1 VSLQTATIAWAP
13 SSVTST
19 PKLPSEGRRWFLRE
33 VLARLPEGSLVLELG
48 CGPGTDARPLWE
60 DRRYLGLDLSPVQ
73 LSIARQYA
81 SSGMFVCGDLTTT
94 LFRPLTFDGI
104 VAFYAF
110 NHVPQRE
117 LEQAFAASFECLRS
131 GGYLML
137 AGLPTFKDEDRV
149 EEWLGVPM
157 FFAGVDPDAYDR
169 TLRKVGFEIEM
180 SELRFGSQEPWG
192 WTEPRWIIARKS
204 D

>member
-1 VSLQTATIAWAP
+1 MVEHAD
-13 SSVTST
+13 
-19 PKLPSEGRRWFLRE
+19 PKRVVADGYDRMGSKFGDFNAELPSEGRRWFLRE
-33 VLARLPEGSLVLELG
+33 VLAGLPEGSLVLELG
-48 CGPGTDARPLWE
+48 CGPGTDARPLSE

-110 NHVPQRE
+110 NHVPQRV

-137 AGLPTFKDEDRV
+137 AALPTFKDEDRV
-149 EEWLGVPM
+149 EEWLGVH
-157 FFAGVDPDAYDR
+157 V
-169 TLRKVGFEIEM
+169 LR
-180 SELRFGSQEPWG
+180 RCGS
-192 WTEPRWIIARKS
+192 
-204 D
+204 